1 MPHTVLHIGA
11 EASAADFLAGYVR
24 SPHVNRVILAA
35 AGEAGAALRD
45 RFGIIREVADDAQRA
60 LSEPEVALVS
70 LSVPLREQPGVANA
84 ALRAGKDVL
93 CPAPLAE
100 TVTEADEMVHVADVM
115 GRRLLCALHEPI
127 LPAVV
132 KAKALLDSGEF
143 RGPVFMSILALQ
155 PQAPASLL
163 AALVQPFGLLQHLL
177 GPAHAVTATAG
188 QAATL
193 VSLEFADSVMGT
205 VALCHG
211 AAADRPSCERRLV
224 GTQGSLV
231 LRDNPEDEWPLIFVS
246 ADDFHPLK
254 VRNPPDVQAWAR
266 REMVVHLVD
275 CMFGGAEPLVSLT
288 AARQALVTAVGA
300 LESAREGC
308 RVELPTEPPLT
319 SIQ

>member
-11 EASAADFLAGYVR
+11 EAPATDFLAAYVR
-24 SPHVNRVILAA
+24 SPHVNRVVLAA
-35 AGEAGAALRD
+35 GGEAGAALRD
-45 RFGIIREVADDAQRA
+45 RFGIIRQTVDDFHRA
-60 LSEPEVALVS
+60 LAEGDVALVS
-70 LSVPLREQPGVANA
+70 LSVALREQPGVAIA

-100 TVTEADEMVHVADVM
+100 TVTEADEMIHVADVM
-115 GRRLLCALHEPI
+115 GRRLLCALHEPV

-143 RGPVFMSILALQ
+143 SGPVFMSILALQ
-155 PQAPASLL
+155 PKPPANLL

-177 GPAHAVTATAG
+177 GPAQAVTATAG
-188 QAATL
+188 KAGVL
-193 VSLEFADSVMGT
+193 VNVELAGSIMAGVT
-205 VALCHG
+205 LCHG

-224 GTQGSLV
+224 GEQGSLL
-231 LRDNPEDEWPLIFVS
+231 LRDNPEDEWPLIFVA

-254 VRNPPDVQAWAR
+254 VKNPPDVQAWAR

-308 RVELPTEPPLT
+308 RVELPTEPPIV
-319 SIQ
+319 SI